1 MKTKLVWIAL
11 VGAALALAGCGGGG
25 DGGGDDADELR
36 AVPDSAVASPEEFTR
51 WVGDREASESRV
63 PLAMNSAMPPI
74 SETAEP
80 IDID

>member
-1 MKTKLVWIAL
+1 MKTKLLWIAV

-25 DGGGDDADELR
+25 GDDADELS

-51 WVGDREASESRV
+51 WVGDRESSESRA
-63 PLAMNSAMPPI
+63 PLAMNSALPPI